1 MVKRE
6 VLTENI
12 CCNCRYYDGVKGVM
26 GCAPCSFGEEKKM
39 VLWNN
44 QSDAIW
50 LIPERF
56 KTGTPTNADRIRE
69 MSDEEIA
76 NLFDNTCIETMG
88 EVRCGLYKSCYD
100 CWLAWMKE
108 EVSE

>member
-1 MVKRE
+1 MVKHKM
-6 VLTENI
+6 LTENI

-26 GCAPCSFGEEKKM
+26 GCAPCSVGEEKKM

-44 QSDAIW
+44 QCDDIW

-56 KTGTPTNADRIRE
+56 KTGTPTNADRIRA
-69 MSDEEIA
+69 MTDEELA
-76 NLFDNTCIETMG
+76 VFMAFSETLGSCRMG
-88 EVRCGLYKSCYD
+88 DSG
-100 CWLAWMKE
+100 WLDWLKE